1 MVFNMRE
8 KHLDFEM
15 DYKNLHLGVCGG
27 HRNTN
32 L

>member
-8 KHLDFEM
+8 KHLDFEV

-27 HRNTN
+27 HRKKN